1 MTAVLPT
8 PSATTPRD
16 GAPGGWQ
23 RRDRIALLAVAV
35 AVGVLAVL
43 RWAGPEPF
51 GSDNDEYRLLAR
63 SLWEDGSLLVAGVEG
78 SKYPVGYAFLLGAL
92 GRLGLPLTTSALVLN
107 GVLVLVAV
115 ALTFVAARRL
125 GLLAGLTAAAVL
137 ALSAELWDSYYA
149 VMPDVALVAVVI
161 GAFTWLLRT
170 PGRSDVLVLC
180 AFAGTA
186 TLLKTLGITLG
197 VALGAALLTRPGAR
211 RWAWAPP
218 LTAVAV
224 AGAQALAAARY
235 PPAVTGYAQTFWLVD
250 PGDAAQGR
258 IGLAGLPARMWEQLP
273 QALAEPGRAL
283 LGQSVLGQGVLG
295 QGVPGQ
301 GLAGQGL
308 ATGVAAVLVLALLVA
323 AGVALPRWRLPL
335 LALWL
340 SHTVLL
346 SAWNFR
352 GDRFGL
358 PLIPLAAVG
367 AGAVVA
373 GIAWLCARVLRER
386 TAVGLTG
393 FVAAVTLS
401 AYAGAAVPAL
411 RDAAAADRATYGRFL
426 AASAEL
432 AAWAAANIAADEQ
445 IASVD
450 YREISYRL
458 DRPVLPVRYDRTP
471 EVLLAD
477 TAGAGAEWFVSL
489 RGLYGRREGL
499 ADTLVGAYPDR
510 FAPVWSNGTIDVY
523 RVTAPDS

>member
-1 MTAVLPT
+1 MTAVLAT

-16 GAPGGWQ
+16 RARGGWQ
-23 RRDRIALLAVAV
+23 LRDSVALLALAV
-35 AVGVLAVL
+35 VVGVLAVL

-63 SLWEDGSLLVAGVEG
+63 SLWEDASLLVAGVEG

-107 GVLVLVAV
+107 GVLVLAAV
-115 ALTFVAARRL
+115 TLAFVAARRL

-137 ALSAELWDSYYA
+137 ALSAELWDSYYT

-161 GAFTWLLRT
+161 GGFAWLLRT
-170 PGRSDVLVLC
+170 PGRCDVLVLC
-180 AFAGTA
+180 AFAGAA

-197 VALGAALLTRPGAR
+197 VALGAALLTRAGAR

-218 LTAVAV
+218 LAAVAV

-283 LGQSVLGQGVLG
+283 LGQSVLGQGL
-295 QGVPGQ
+295 
-301 GLAGQGL
+301 LGQGL

-373 GIAWLCARVLRER
+373 GIAWLFARVLRER

-411 RDAAAADRATYGRFL
+411 RDAAAADRATYGRFS
-426 AASAEL
+426 AASAEF
-432 AAWAAANIAADEQ
+432 ATWAAANIAADEQ

-471 EVLLAD
+471 AVLLAD

-523 RVTAPDS
+523 RVTTPDS